1 MYIKCWI
8 FFSSSFSIQN
18 LISQLKDFDAGF
30 PPLQKKLSA
39 IKAKLDLE
47 KEARPDLLGKKTQLQ
62 RLQVHYSNVWPSYPQ
77 LIVVLFIHILL
88 ALGIQYLAPTID
100 CVLDNFIWSSL

>member
-1 MYIKCWI
+1 MFVLNVKWTLTKDNAKRCILNAGF

-62 RLQVHYSNVWPSYPQ
+62 RLQVHYSNV
-77 LIVVLFIHILL
+77 
-88 ALGIQYLAPTID
+88 
-100 CVLDNFIWSSL
+100 